1 MKLSAKCGTCGSDQ
15 LLIPN
20 YGDENQMLRCAG
32 CDAEVGYDAGANKK
46 LDEAAD
52 NERDALSSPRRALIR
67 W

>member
-1 MKLSAKCGTCGSDQ
+1 M
-15 LLIPN
+15 LLN
-20 YGDENQMLRCAG
+20 YGDEIQILRCEG
-32 CDAEVGYDAGANKK
+32 GDAEVSDEAGANKK